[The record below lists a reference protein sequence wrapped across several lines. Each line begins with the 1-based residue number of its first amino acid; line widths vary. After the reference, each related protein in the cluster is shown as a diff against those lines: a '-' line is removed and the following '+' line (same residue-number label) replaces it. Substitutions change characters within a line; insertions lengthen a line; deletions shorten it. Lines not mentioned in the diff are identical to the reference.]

1 MYLRRLTLRNYRNFI
16 EQTYITNA
24 NISVIYGRN
33 AQGKTNLLESIYL
46 LGNYKSFRTQRN
58 SELIRNN
65 TAKAE
70 IHALI
75 ATGGVEHHITMSI
88 DRDSKNITVDGKK
101 SITPEKISGL
111 LRPVLFSPEEI
122 GIINGPPAERRAL
135 IDRAIFHTNPEFLI
149 LARKFNRVLR
159 QRNKILRTDAQAQE
173 LKIWSEYLVQYGAA
187 IRDERKK
194 YVTRLVPRL
203 KKIYQQIVCDR
214 PDERENID
222 LIINEG
228 DDIHSAN
235 QLRDELDR
243 VLEREKIHK
252 TTLAGPQRDDP
263 LFKID
268 GRLLRQFGSQGQK
281 KSYILAFKIAQIE
294 DLEKQFGVPPLL
306 LLDDFAGELDF
317 GRRQFLFEYLC
328 QHRGQVFITTT
339 DKNILSNTIFHDVD
353 YYCVDQGI
361 LSRD

>member
-1 MYLRRLTLRNYRNFI
+1 MKNYRNFI
-16 EQTYITNA
+16 EQTYITDA

-33 AQGKTNLLESIYL
+33 AQGKTNFLESIYL

-58 SELIRNN
+58 SELIKNN
-65 TAKAE
+65 TENAE
-70 IHALI
+70 IQALI
-75 ATGGVEHHITMSI
+75 KTGGVEHHITMSI
-88 DRDSKNITVDGKK
+88 NRESKNITVDGKK
-101 SITPEKISGL
+101 SVTPEIISGL

-135 IDRAIFHTNPEFLI
+135 IDRAIFHTNPEFLV
-149 LARKFNRVLR
+149 LARKFNRILR
-159 QRNKILRTDAQAQE
+159 QRNKILRTDAQSKE
-173 LKIWSEYLVQYGAA
+173 LKIWSEYLIQYGAA

-194 YVTRLVPRL
+194 YVTRLAPRIR
-203 KKIYQQIVCDR
+203 KIYQQIVFDR
-214 PDERENID
+214 PNENENID
-222 LIINEG
+222 LTINEG
-228 DDIHSAN
+228 SDTHSVS
-235 QLRDELDR
+235 QLREELDR
-243 VLEREKIHK
+243 VIEREKINK

-294 DLEKQFGVPPLL
+294 DIENQFGVPPLL

-317 GRRQFLFEYLC
+317 GRRQFLFEYLY
-328 QHRGQVFITTT
+328 QHQGQVFITTT

-361 LSRD
+361 LNRD